1 MSYEGYEQW
10 LCGQGHLTIY
20 DCYESPERLNWK
32 CPVCQSGVALVDCV
46 DQTNDSG
53 NPMKFEVFIPAE
65 ICHCEKCGNQHVI
78 EPTRYVVPE
87 KRKRS

>member
-1 MSYEGYEQW
+1 MKTNLFFDQKRCFFGLSWYNKRTGVDYSMSYEGYEQW

-46 DQTNDSG
+46 DQT
-53 NPMKFEVFIPAE
+53 
-65 ICHCEKCGNQHVI
+65 
-78 EPTRYVVPE
+78 
-87 KRKRS
+87 